1 MNHARLSRTL
11 LATSLLLGASFARAD
26 IQVGNGTNASV
37 TAGTPV
43 SELVLVVWDRTTKVS
58 YTKDLGIAAY
68 ASNYAAGDTTKN
80 LFVYGQQDAGY
91 QKLFPALNLDPH
103 FQTFLSNSTNV
114 ANQVWAVIGA
124 ELNEDAGGIGADSF
138 TLFTT
143 LNSDK
148 PAGATTIPAYYDFA
162 GKDADGNPH
171 MGAHFNN
178 AELSDT
184 AANFN
189 TWAGNHNTNGVNANN
204 THKCALT
211 PAACSAAN
219 ATLAHGSSFDTE
231 ASIGYAAVFLA
242 GAGGAVVSNGHGQVL
257 NSIGK
262 SSWFYRAVVSSE
274 VSDGSILVDEFD
286 NMGHDAYWG
295 LGVDGSGNYI
305 LSYTLEAHLAQ
316 AQTAAGSLLRLRTD
330 FAAHYGSTRLI
341 SVPGDSLDLGGAVT
355 AVPEPATW
363 GLMGLGLALLAGRA
377 RRQQRG

>member
-11 LATSLLLGASFARAD
+11 LATSLLLGATFARAD

-37 TAGTPV
+37 TAGTPL
-43 SELVLVVWDRTTKVS
+43 SELVLIVWDRTAKVS

-80 LFVYGQQDAGY
+80 LFVYGQQDSGF
-91 QKLFPALNLDPH
+91 QKLFPALNSDPN
-103 FQTFLSNSTNV
+103 FQTFLSSSSGL

-124 ELNEDAGGIGADSF
+124 EINEDAGGIGADSF

-162 GKDADGNPH
+162 GKDVNGNPNPA
-171 MGAHFNN
+171 AHFNN
-178 AELSDT
+178 TDLSEG

-189 TWAGNHNTNGVNANN
+189 NWALLNNYNAASVGN
-204 THKCALT
+204 THQCALY
-211 PAACSAAN
+211 PERCSAAN
-219 ATLAHGSSFDTE
+219 ASVVNGSSFDTE
-231 ASIGYAAVFLA
+231 TSRGYAEVFLPNGA
-242 GAGGAVVSNGHGQVL
+242 LRGAGYGNIL
-257 NSIGK
+257 NKVGN
-262 SSWFYRAVVSSE
+262 SSWFYRGVVSDE
-274 VSDGSILVDEFD
+274 VGENSIVVDEFD
-286 NMGHDAYWG
+286 NLSHDAYWG
-295 LGVDGSGNYI
+295 LGVDASGNYI